1 MEDSLMPQ
9 VSNEFARIADF
20 DDRAADLIETR
31 RHLHARPELS
41 FEEHETADYVAERLE
56 RWGYEVT
63 RNVGGLG
70 VVGRLRQGAGG
81 RSIAIRADMDALPIT
96 EATGL
101 PYASTAPGKMH
112 ACGHDGHTTM
122 LLGAAEYLARTRHF
136 NGTVNLI
143 FQPAEEAGKGS
154 GAQAM
159 IEDGLFDRFPCDA
172 IFGLHNHPGAP
183 AGTFLMRPG
192 PLMAA
197 SDTATITIVGRGG
210 HASRPHLTVD
220 PIVVAA
226 NMVMALQTVVSRNV
240 NPTETAVVTVG
251 IIHGGT
257 ASNVIPET
265 AEIVASIRSFS
276 PEVRDMLERR
286 VRGIATSIAEA
297 HGASVSIDYERGYPV
312 VVNSE
317 KETAFAIDVLKE
329 LVGEDK
335 VGVCPI
341 IPGSEDFAY
350 FLEHKPG
357 CFLRLGNGENSAILH
372 SSKYDFNDDS
382 LTTGA
387 ATWARLTERFLSV

>member
-1 MEDSLMPQ
+1 MPQ
-9 VSNEFARIADF
+9 TSNEFARIADF
-20 DDRAADLIETR
+20 DDRTAELIETR

-41 FEEHETADYVAERLE
+41 FEEHETAAYVADRLE

-70 VVGRLRQGAGG
+70 VVGRLRRGAGG
-81 RSIAIRADMDALPIT
+81 RSIAIRADMDALPIM

-101 PYASTAPGKMH
+101 PYASTSAGKMH

-136 NGTVNLI
+136 SGTVNLI

-159 IEDGLFDRFPCDA
+159 IEDGLFNRFPCDA

-197 SDTATITIVGRGG
+197 SDTATITIVGKGG

-240 NPTETAVVTVG
+240 NPIETAVVTVG
-251 IIHGGT
+251 TIHGGT

-286 VRGIATSIAEA
+286 VRGIAASIAEA
-297 HGASVSIDYERGYPV
+297 HGASVTIDYEHGYPV
-312 VVNSE
+312 VINSE

-329 LVGEDK
+329 LVGDEK
-335 VGVCPI
+335 VGVCPM

-357 CFLRLGNGENSAILH
+357 CFLRLGNGENSPILH

-387 ATWARLTERFLSV
+387 AMWARLTERFLSM

>member
-1 MEDSLMPQ
+1 MPQ
-9 VSNEFARIADF
+9 TSNEFARIADF
-20 DDRAADLIETR
+20 DDRTPELIETR
-31 RHLHARPELS
+31 RHLHAHPELS
-41 FEEHETADYVAERLE
+41 FEEHETAAYVADRLE

-81 RSIAIRADMDALPIT
+81 RSIAIRADMDALPIM

-101 PYASTAPGKMH
+101 PYASTTAGKMH

-197 SDTATITIVGRGG
+197 SDTATITIVGKGG

-240 NPTETAVVTVG
+240 NPIETAVVTVG
-251 IIHGGT
+251 TIHGGT

-276 PEVRDMLERR
+276 PDVRAMLERR

-297 HGASVSIDYERGYPV
+297 HGASVSIDFERGYPV
-312 VVNSE
+312 VINSE
-317 KETAFAIDVLKE
+317 KETAFAIDVVKE
-329 LVGEDK
+329 LVGDDK
-335 VGVCPI
+335 VGVCPM

-357 CFLRLGNGENSAILH
+357 CFLRLGNGEDSPILH

-387 ATWARLTERFLSV
+387 AMWARLTERFLSA